1 MFNGHSNL
9 VLSVFNLYL
18 YSYPKVVLCHDY
30 SARRLVPL
38 YKRQAAAPQPR
49 ARAPHQP
56 LRITQPLKNT
66 QKSQATADCLRT

>member
-38 YKRQAAAPQPR
+38 YKRQAAAPTS
-49 ARAPHQP
+49 ASGSGATSAP
-56 LRITQPLKNT
+56 
-66 QKSQATADCLRT
+66 